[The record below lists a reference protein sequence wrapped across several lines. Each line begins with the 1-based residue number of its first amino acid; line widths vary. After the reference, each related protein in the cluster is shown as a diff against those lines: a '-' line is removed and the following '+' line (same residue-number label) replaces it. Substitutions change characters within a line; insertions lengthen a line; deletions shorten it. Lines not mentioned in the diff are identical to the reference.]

1 MFNQRLKQLR
11 ESKGLTQS
19 QLAEE
24 LSIGRA
30 SISNYELNSRIP
42 DLDVLVKIADYFG
55 VTIDYL
61 AGKSNFKDN
70 KSQGMFSKEEL
81 EIFSKID
88 EKIAT
93 QLIERIETLKKVLL
107 NLCNQDIHPE
117 IINSIFK
124 SLNLLFKFYAQ
135 LELIK
140 IDKVMEI
147 QELIKNSTVKT
158 ESPMTII
165 ENYLNQPINNSKE
178 VSFTLSEIINEL
190 TQISNEVQSESNS
203 YAVNEILTS
212 LLVKLTK
219 KEV

>member
-30 SISNYELNSRIP
+30 SISNYELGSRTP
-42 DLDVLVKIADYFG
+42 DLDVLVKIADYFE
-55 VTIDYL
+55 VTTDYL
-61 AGKSNFKDN
+61 AGKSNFKNN

-81 EIFSKID
+81 ETFSKLD
-88 EKIAT
+88 EKVAT
-93 QLIERIETLKKVLL
+93 QLIDRVETFKNTIL
-107 NLCNQDIHPE
+107 NLCNQDVHPE
-117 IINSIFK
+117 MINSIFK

-140 IDKVMEI
+140 MDKVEEI
-147 QELIKNSTVKT
+147 RNLIKDSIIKK
-158 ESPMTII
+158 ESPMIMI

-178 VSFTLSEIINEL
+178 VSYTLSELISEL
-190 TQISNEVQSESNS
+190 TTISNEVQSQSNS

-212 LLVKLTK
+212 LLVELTK